1 MQNESISESLTYVS
15 DEPDIKTLKYAY
27 DQTVTELEAYFD
39 LCRTSYDDRRN
50 WWPGKS
56 RDHRKH
62 GADAF
67 PWEGASDVECH
78 VIDERITR
86 LVSLF
91 MASLNRANVRAFPVE
106 SGDIARSKV
115 VSGFLKWMVSSGYIP
130 RFYREMELGANY
142 LLERGILITYVGW
155 QREDRRFIQQLD
167 LSQIAQ
173 MSPEIADAI
182 NSGEM
187 DDELILLIQN
197 IFPGTTPK
205 RAKKAI
211 KELRKNGVAE
221 LPVVRRQVNA
231 PEVKTLAPDGD
242 FFFPPYVTDPQRA
255 PYCFWRTYYTPQELE
270 NKVVTDGWDE
280 GFVEHVIDKYRGV
293 NIDSIEREQEG
304 RRSISLTDN
313 AYEAEELIEICYGY
327 QRLVDPEDGAE
338 GIYCTVFHKE
348 FSGDEFTQGYAKF
361 ELLNGYE
368 DYPVVVTRLS
378 EDGKRLYDAST
389 IPSILRG
396 IQNQVKVER
405 DSRIDRN
412 SLATL
417 PPILHPVGQ
426 APTDWG
432 PGRMI
437 PYRRKGD
444 LDFAP
449 TPAYNTGSLEM
460 ENTMLE
466 LADRLVGLD
475 ETSSISQVRKQFLV
489 DKFLSHTAEVL
500 RMAYKCFQRFGPDEV
515 FFRVTGIP
523 DPQVLNKGNP
533 DENFDI
539 LINFDVQ
546 NTDPETVQNKLQQ
559 FVALNQ
565 LNANGRMNVDS
576 LLDIAAASIDP
587 IMADAVLQPVES
599 AQQQVVKDVTDD
611 LTKIFS
617 GIEMPARPAGAQI
630 ALQVIQ
636 QYAQQPDVAQRLQQD
651 EAFAAR
657 LEKYAGQYTFQMQ
670 QAQNAQIGR
679 VGTAPAQM
687 GDISTQNVMSESK
700 PTFAYFLQASCC

>member
-1 MQNESISESLTYVS
+1 MISDNISEALTYLS
-15 DEPDIKTLKYAY
+15 DEPDVKALNLAY

-39 LCRTSYDDRRN
+39 LCRSSYDERRN
-50 WWPGKS
+50 FWPGKS

-67 PWEGASDVECH
+67 PWEGASDIECH
-78 VIDERITR
+78 IIDERITR
-86 LVSLF
+86 LVALF
-91 MASLNRANVRAFPVE
+91 MSSLRRANVRAFPVE
-106 SGDIARSKV
+106 SGDIARSKL

-142 LLERGILITYVGW
+142 MLERGILITYVGW
-155 QREDRRFIQQLD
+155 HREDRTFKQLID
-167 LSQIAQ
+167 LNQIAEI
-173 MSPEIADAI
+173 SPEAAMAI
-182 NSGEM
+182 QSGDSDE
-187 DDELILLIQN
+187 ELILLLQN
-197 IFPGTTPK
+197 TFDGVTEK
-205 RAKKAI
+205 RAKKAL
-211 KELRKNGVAE
+211 KELRKNGVTE
-221 LPVVRRQVNA
+221 LPVVRRQVNS

-255 PYCFWRTYYTPQELE
+255 PYCFWKTYYTAQELQT
-270 NKVVTDGWDE
+270 KVSTDGWDE
-280 GFVEHVIDKYRGV
+280 DFVDYIISKYRGV

-313 AYEAEELIEICYGY
+313 AYEADELIEIVYGY
-327 QRLVDPEDGAE
+327 QRLIDEEDGSE

-348 FSGDEFTQGYAKF
+348 FSGNEIVPGYAKF

-368 DYPVVVTRLS
+368 DYPVVVTRLA
-378 EDGKRLYDAST
+378 EDTKRLYDTQT
-389 IPSILRG
+389 IPDILRG
-396 IQNQVKVER
+396 IQNQVKVEK

-449 TPAYNTGSLEM
+449 TPAYNQGSLEM
-460 ENTMLE
+460 ETTLTD

-475 ETSSISQVRKQFLV
+475 EQSQISTVRQQFLV

-500 RMAYKCFQRFGPDEV
+500 RMSFKCFQRFGPDEI

-523 DPQVLNKGNP
+523 DAQVFNKGNP

-539 LINFDVQ
+539 LINFDVL
-546 NTDPETVQNKLQQ
+546 NADPENVQAKLKQ
-559 FVALNQ
+559 FAELTQFNT
-565 LNANGRMNVDS
+565 NNRMSMDNF
-576 LLDIAAASIDP
+576 LDIAASAVDP
-587 IMADAVLQPVES
+587 VMADAILQPVES
-599 AQQQVVKDVTDD
+599 AQEEVVKQVTDD
-611 LTKIFS
+611 LAKIFA

-630 ALQVIQ
+630 AMQVIQ
-636 QYAQQPDVAQRLQQD
+636 EYTQQPDIAQRAATD
-651 EAFAAR
+651 EAFSAR
-657 LEKYAGQYTFQMQ
+657 LQKYVGQYTFQMQ

-687 GDISTQNVMSESK
+687 GAVSTQNM
-700 PTFAYFLQASCC
+700 

>member
-1 MQNESISESLTYVS
+1 MNSDSASEALTYLS
-15 DEPDIKTLKYAY
+15 DEPDIRTLNYAY
-27 DQTVTELEAYFD
+27 DQTVTELEGYFD
-39 LCRTSYDDRRN
+39 LCRDSYDDRRN

-67 PWEGASDVECH
+67 PWEGASDIECH
-78 VIDERITR
+78 IIDERITR

-91 MASLNRANVRAFPVE
+91 MASLRRANVRAFPVE
-106 SGDIARSKV
+106 SSDIARSKL

-142 LLERGILITYVGW
+142 LLERGILISYVGW
-155 QREDRRFIQQLD
+155 HQEDRSYKQEID
-167 LSQIAQ
+167 IEQIAQ
-173 MSPEIADAI
+173 LSPDIYRAVQ
-182 NSGEM
+182 SGDRDE
-187 DDELILLIQN
+187 ELIILMQN
-197 IFPGTTPK
+197 TFDGVSEK
-205 RAKKAI
+205 RAKKAL
-211 KELRKNGVAE
+211 KELRKDGVTN
-221 LPVVRRQVNA
+221 LPIIRRQINA

-255 PYCFWRTYYTPQELE
+255 PYCFWRTYYTPQELQ
-270 NKVVTDGWDE
+270 NKVNTDNWDE
-280 GFVEHVIDKYRGV
+280 GFVDHIISKFRGV

-313 AYEAEELIEICYGY
+313 AYEAEELIEIVYGY
-327 QRLVDPEDGAE
+327 QRLIDPEDGSE
-338 GIYCTVFHKE
+338 GIYCTVFHKN
-348 FSGDEFTQGYAKF
+348 FNGDDDIQGYAKF

-378 EDGKRLYDAST
+378 EDSKRLYDSQT
-389 IPSILRG
+389 IPSLLRG

-426 APTDWG
+426 APSDWG

-449 TPAYNTGSLEM
+449 TPQYNNGSLEM
-460 ENTMLE
+460 EQTLTS

-475 ETSSISQVRKQFLV
+475 EDSRISAVRQQFLV

-500 RMAYKCFQRFGPDEV
+500 RMAFRCFQRFGPDEV

-523 DPQVLNKGNP
+523 DPQVFNKGNP

-546 NTDPETVQNKLQQ
+546 NTDPETVKNKLQQ
-559 FVALNQ
+559 FSQLIPLNV
-565 LNANGRMNVDS
+565 NNRMNMDGF
-576 LLDIAAASIDP
+576 LDIAAQEIDP
-587 IMADAVLQPVES
+587 IMADAILQPVET
-599 AQQQVVKDVTDD
+599 AQQQVIKDVTDD
-611 LTKIFS
+611 LSKIFA

-630 ALQVIQ
+630 AMQIIQ
-636 QYAQQPDVAQRLQQD
+636 QYSQQPDIAERAQND
-651 EAFAAR
+651 ELFAAR
-657 LEKYAGQYTFQMQ
+657 LQKYAGQYIFQMQ
-670 QAQNAQIGR
+670 QVQNAEIGR
-679 VGTAPAQM
+679 IGTAPAQM
-687 GDISTQNVMSESK
+687 GNIQTQEM
-700 PTFAYFLQASCC
+700 

>member
-1 MQNESISESLTYVS
+1 MLNDSISESLTYVQ
-15 DEPDIKTLKYAY
+15 DEPDIKTLRYAY
-27 DQTVTELEAYFD
+27 DQTVNELESYFD

-62 GADAF
+62 GSDAF
-67 PWEGASDVECH
+67 PWEGASDMECH

-91 MASLNRANVRAFPVE
+91 MSSLKRANVRAFPVE
-106 SGDIARSKV
+106 SNDIARSKI

-142 LLERGILITYVGW
+142 LLERGLLITYVGW
-155 QREDRRFIQQLD
+155 QKEDRRFLQKLD

-173 MSPEIADAI
+173 VSPEVAVAIEEGNNDDDLIA
-182 NSGEM
+182 
-187 DDELILLIQN
+187 LLQAT
-197 IFPGTTPK
+197 FEGTTKK
-205 RAKKAI
+205 RAKKALKDMR
-211 KELRKNGVAE
+211 KEGVAE
-221 LPVVRRQVNA
+221 LPMVRRQVNA
-231 PEVKTLAPDGD
+231 PDVKTLAPDGD
-242 FFFPPYVTDPQRA
+242 FFFPPYVTDPQRS

-270 NKVVTDGWDE
+270 NKVVTDEWNED
-280 GFVEHVIDKYRGV
+280 FVDYVIEKYRGV

-304 RRSISLTDN
+304 RRSIGLTDN

-327 QRLVDPEDGAE
+327 QRLIDQEDGAE
-338 GIYCTVFHKE
+338 GIYCTVFHRE
-348 FSGDEFTQGYAKF
+348 FDGNEIAPGYAKF

-368 DYPVVVTRLS
+368 DYPVVVTKLS
-378 EDGKRLYDAST
+378 EDSKRLYDAMT
-389 IPSILRG
+389 IPSVLRG

-405 DSRIDRN
+405 DSRVDRN

-449 TPAYNTGSLEM
+449 TPPSPAGSIEM
-460 ENTMLE
+460 ENTLLN
-466 LADRLVGLD
+466 LADKLVGLD
-475 ETSSISQVRKQFLV
+475 EQSNISQIRQQFLV

-500 RMAYKCFQRFGPDEV
+500 KMAFKCFQRFGPDEM

-523 DPQVLNKGNP
+523 DPQILDKG
-533 DENFDI
+533 DATENFDI

-546 NTDPETVQNKLQQ
+546 NTDPDTIQSKLAQ
-559 FVALNQ
+559 FVQ
-565 LNANGRMNVDS
+565 LNALNSNNRLNVDS
-576 LLDIAAASIDP
+576 LLDIAATSIDP
-587 IMADAVLQPVES
+587 VMADAVLQPVEN
-599 AQQQVVKDVTDD
+599 AQEEIVSQVTDD
-611 LTKIFS
+611 LAKIFA
-617 GIEMPARPAGAQI
+617 GIEVPARPSGAQI
-630 ALQVIQ
+630 AIQ
-636 QYAQQPDVAQRLQQD
+636 IIQEYAQQPDINERVQND
-651 EAFAAR
+651 EAFSER
-657 LEKYAGQYTFQMQ
+657 LQKYLGQYTFQMQ
-670 QAQNAQIGR
+670 QSENAQIGR
-679 VGTAPAQM
+679 IGTTPAQV
-687 GDISTQNVMSESK
+687 GEIETQNM
-700 PTFAYFLQASCC
+700 

>member
-1 MQNESISESLTYVS
+1 MISDNISEALTYLS
-15 DEPDIKTLKYAY
+15 DEPDVKALNLAY

-39 LCRTSYDDRRN
+39 LCRTSYDERRN
-50 WWPGKS
+50 FWPGKS

-67 PWEGASDVECH
+67 PWEGASDIECH
-78 VIDERITR
+78 IIDERITR
-86 LVSLF
+86 LVALF
-91 MASLNRANVRAFPVE
+91 MSSLRRANVRAFPVE
-106 SGDIARSKV
+106 SGDIARSKL

-142 LLERGILITYVGW
+142 MLERGILITYVGW
-155 QREDRRFIQQLD
+155 HREDRTFKQLID
-167 LSQIAQ
+167 LNQIAEI
-173 MSPEIADAI
+173 SPEAAMAI
-182 NSGEM
+182 QSGDSDE
-187 DDELILLIQN
+187 ELILLLQN
-197 IFPGTTPK
+197 TFDGVTEK
-205 RAKKAI
+205 RAKKAL
-211 KELRKNGVAE
+211 KELRKNGVTE
-221 LPVVRRQVNA
+221 LPVVRRQVNS

-255 PYCFWRTYYTPQELE
+255 PYCFWKTYYTAQELQT
-270 NKVVTDGWDE
+270 KVSTDGWDE
-280 GFVEHVIDKYRGV
+280 DFVDYIISKYRGV

-313 AYEAEELIEICYGY
+313 AYEADELIEIVYGY
-327 QRLVDPEDGAE
+327 QRLIDEEDGSE

-348 FSGDEFTQGYAKF
+348 FSGNEIVPGYAKF

-368 DYPVVVTRLS
+368 DYPVVVTRLA
-378 EDGKRLYDAST
+378 EDTKRLYDTQT
-389 IPSILRG
+389 IPDILRG
-396 IQNQVKVER
+396 IQNQVKVEK

-449 TPAYNTGSLEM
+449 TPAYNQGSLEM
-460 ENTMLE
+460 ETTLTD

-475 ETSSISQVRKQFLV
+475 EKSQISTVRQQFLV

-500 RMAYKCFQRFGPDEV
+500 RMSFKCFQRFGPDEI

-523 DPQVLNKGNP
+523 DAQVFNKGNP

-539 LINFDVQ
+539 LINFDVL
-546 NTDPETVQNKLQQ
+546 NADPENVQAKLKQ
-559 FVALNQ
+559 FAELTQFNT
-565 LNANGRMNVDS
+565 NNRMSMDNF
-576 LLDIAAASIDP
+576 LDIAASAVDP
-587 IMADAVLQPVES
+587 VMADAILQPVES
-599 AQQQVVKDVTDD
+599 AQEEVVKQVTDD
-611 LTKIFS
+611 LAKIFA

-630 ALQVIQ
+630 AMQVIQ
-636 QYAQQPDVAQRLQQD
+636 EYTQQPDIAQRAATD
-651 EAFAAR
+651 EAFSAR
-657 LEKYAGQYTFQMQ
+657 LQKYVGQYTFQMQ

-687 GDISTQNVMSESK
+687 GEISTQQM
-700 PTFAYFLQASCC
+700 

>member
-1 MQNESISESLTYVS
+1 MISDNISEALTYLS
-15 DEPDIKTLKYAY
+15 DEPDVKALNLAY

-39 LCRTSYDDRRN
+39 LCRSSYDERRN
-50 WWPGKS
+50 FWPGKS

-62 GADAF
+62 GSDAF
-67 PWEGASDVECH
+67 PWEGASDIECH
-78 VIDERITR
+78 IIDERITR
-86 LVSLF
+86 LVALF
-91 MASLNRANVRAFPVE
+91 MSSLRRANVRAFPVE

-142 LLERGILITYVGW
+142 LMERGILITYVGW
-155 QREDRRFIQQLD
+155 HREDRTFKQLID
-167 LSQIAQ
+167 LNQIAQ
-173 MSPEIADAI
+173 ISPEAAMAI
-182 NSGEM
+182 QSGDSDE
-187 DDELILLIQN
+187 ELILLLQN
-197 IFPGTTPK
+197 TFDGVTEK
-205 RAKKAI
+205 RAKKAL
-211 KELRKNGVAE
+211 KQLRKEGVTE
-221 LPVVRRQVNA
+221 LPVVRRQVNS

-255 PYCFWRTYYTPQELE
+255 PYCFWKTYYTAQELQT
-270 NKVVTDGWDE
+270 KVSTDGWDE
-280 GFVEHVIDKYRGV
+280 DFVDYIISKYRGV

-313 AYEAEELIEICYGY
+313 AYEADELIEIVYGY
-327 QRLVDPEDGAE
+327 QRLIDEEDGSE

-348 FSGDEFTQGYAKF
+348 FSGNETVPGYAKF

-368 DYPVVVTRLS
+368 DYPVVVTRLA
-378 EDGKRLYDAST
+378 EDTKRLYDTQT
-389 IPSILRG
+389 IPDILRG
-396 IQNQVKVER
+396 IQNQVKVEK

-449 TPAYNTGSLEM
+449 TPAYNQGSLEM
-460 ENTMLE
+460 ETTLTD

-475 ETSSISQVRKQFLV
+475 EKSKISTVRQQFLV

-500 RMAYKCFQRFGPDEV
+500 RMSFKCFQRFGPDEI

-523 DPQVLNKGNP
+523 DAQVFNKGNP

-539 LINFDVQ
+539 LINFDVL
-546 NTDPETVQNKLQQ
+546 NTDPENVQAKLKQ
-559 FVALNQ
+559 FAELTQFNT
-565 LNANGRMNVDS
+565 NNRMSMDNF
-576 LLDIAAASIDP
+576 LDIAASAVDP
-587 IMADAVLQPVES
+587 VMADAILQPVES
-599 AQQQVVKDVTDD
+599 AQEEVVKQVTDD
-611 LTKIFS
+611 LAKIFA

-630 ALQVIQ
+630 AMQVIQ
-636 QYAQQPDVAQRLQQD
+636 EYTQQPDIAQRAATD
-651 EAFAAR
+651 EAFSAR
-657 LEKYAGQYTFQMQ
+657 LQKYVGQYTFQMQ

-687 GDISTQNVMSESK
+687 GDISTQQM
-700 PTFAYFLQASCC
+700 

>member
-1 MQNESISESLTYVS
+1 MRSDSVSEALTYLS
-15 DEPDIKTLKYAY
+15 DEPDIKTLNYAY

-39 LCRTSYDDRRN
+39 LCRSSYDDRRN

-67 PWEGASDVECH
+67 PWEGASDTECH
-78 VIDERITR
+78 LIDERITR

-91 MASLNRANVRAFPVE
+91 MSSLRRANVRAFPVE
-106 SGDIARSKV
+106 SGDIARSKL

-142 LLERGILITYVGW
+142 LLERGILISFVGW
-155 QREDRRFIQQLD
+155 HREDRSFKQEID
-167 LSQIAQ
+167 LAQIGQ
-173 MSPEIADAI
+173 MSPDLYRAI
-182 NSGEM
+182 ESGEE
-187 DDELILLIQN
+187 DEMLVAMMQN
-197 IFPGTTPK
+197 IFDGVTEQ
-205 RAKKAI
+205 RCKKAL
-211 KELRKNGVAE
+211 KELRKNGTTE

-270 NKVVTDGWDE
+270 NKVTTDGWDAD
-280 GFVEHVIDKYRGV
+280 FVEHVIDKYRGV
-293 NIDSIEREQEG
+293 NIDSVEREQEG

-313 AYEAEELIEICYGY
+313 AYEAEELIEIVYGY
-327 QRLVDPEDGAE
+327 QRLIDKVDGSE
-338 GIYCTVFHKE
+338 GIYCTVFHKNFDGNE
-348 FSGDEFTQGYAKF
+348 LAPGYAKF

-368 DYPVVVTRLS
+368 DYPIVVTRLS
-378 EDGKRLYDAST
+378 EDSKRLYDT
-389 IPSILRG
+389 PTMPSLLRG
-396 IQNQVKVER
+396 LQNQVKVER

-449 TPAYNTGSLEM
+449 TPAFNQGSIEIESTLT
-460 ENTMLE
+460 N
-466 LADRLVGLD
+466 LADKIVGLD
-475 ETSSISQVRKQFLV
+475 EGTAMSQVRKQFLV

-500 RMAYKCFQRFGPDEV
+500 RMAFRCFQRFGPDEV

-523 DPQVLNKGNP
+523 DPQVFNKGNP

-539 LINFDVQ
+539 LINFDVL
-546 NTDPETVQNKLQQ
+546 NTDPETVQAKLQQ
-559 FVALNQ
+559 FASLNQ

-576 LLDIAAASIDP
+576 LLDVAASAIDP
-587 IMADAVLQPVES
+587 VMADAVLQPVET

-630 ALQVIQ
+630 AMQVIQ
-636 QYAQQPDVAQRLQQD
+636 QYSQQPDVAQRLQSD

-657 LEKYAGQYTFQMQ
+657 LQKYAGQYTFQMQ

-687 GDISTQNVMSESK
+687 GGIQTQGM
-700 PTFAYFLQASCC
+700 Q

>member
-1 MQNESISESLTYVS
+1 MISNNISEALTYLS
-15 DEPDIKTLKYAY
+15 DEPDVKALNLAY
-27 DQTVTELEAYFD
+27 DQTVTELESYFD
-39 LCRTSYDDRRN
+39 LCRTSYDERRN
-50 WWPGKS
+50 FWPGKS

-67 PWEGASDVECH
+67 PWEGASDIECH
-78 VIDERITR
+78 IIDERITR
-86 LVSLF
+86 LVALF
-91 MASLNRANVRAFPVE
+91 MSSLRRANVRAFPVE
-106 SGDIARSKV
+106 SGDIARSKL

-142 LLERGILITYVGW
+142 MLERGILITYVGW
-155 QREDRRFIQQLD
+155 HREDRTFKQLID
-167 LSQIAQ
+167 LNQIAEI
-173 MSPEIADAI
+173 SPEAAMAI
-182 NSGEM
+182 QSGDSDE
-187 DDELILLIQN
+187 ELILLLQN
-197 IFPGTTPK
+197 TFDGVTEK
-205 RAKKAI
+205 RAKKAL
-211 KELRKNGVAE
+211 KELRKNGVTE
-221 LPVVRRQVNA
+221 LPIVKRQVNS

-255 PYCFWRTYYTPQELE
+255 PYCFWKTYYTAQELQT
-270 NKVVTDGWDE
+270 KVSTDGWDE
-280 GFVEHVIDKYRGV
+280 DFVDYIISKYRGV

-313 AYEAEELIEICYGY
+313 AYEADELIEIVYGY
-327 QRLVDPEDGAE
+327 QRLIDEEDGSE

-348 FSGDEFTQGYAKF
+348 FSGNEIAPGYAKF

-368 DYPVVVTRLS
+368 DYPVVVTRLA
-378 EDGKRLYDAST
+378 EDTKRLYDTQT
-389 IPSILRG
+389 IPDILRG
-396 IQNQVKVER
+396 IQNQVKVEK

-449 TPAYNTGSLEM
+449 TPSYNQGSLEM
-460 ENTMLE
+460 ETNLTD

-475 ETSSISQVRKQFLV
+475 EQSQMSTVRQQFLV

-500 RMAYKCFQRFGPDEV
+500 RMSFKCFQRFGPDEV

-523 DPQVLNKGNP
+523 DAQVFNKGNP

-539 LINFDVQ
+539 LINFDVL
-546 NTDPETVQNKLQQ
+546 NTDPENVQAKLKQ
-559 FVALNQ
+559 FAELTQFNT
-565 LNANGRMNVDS
+565 NNRMSMDS
-576 LLDIAAASIDP
+576 FLDIAASAVDP
-587 IMADAVLQPVES
+587 VMADAILQPVES
-599 AQQQVVKDVTDD
+599 AQEEVVKQVTDD
-611 LTKIFS
+611 LAKIFA

-630 ALQVIQ
+630 AIQVIQ
-636 QYAQQPDVAQRLQQD
+636 EYTQQPDIAQRAATD
-651 EAFAAR
+651 EAFAGR
-657 LEKYAGQYTFQMQ
+657 LQKYVGQYTFQMQ

-679 VGTAPAQM
+679 LGTAPAQM
-687 GDISTQNVMSESK
+687 GSVDTQQM
-700 PTFAYFLQASCC
+700 

>member
-1 MQNESISESLTYVS
+1 MLNDSISESLTYVQ
-15 DEPDIKTLKYAY
+15 DEPDIKTLRYAY
-27 DQTVTELEAYFD
+27 DQTVTELESYFD

-50 WWPGKS
+50 FWPGKS

-62 GADAF
+62 GSDAF
-67 PWEGASDVECH
+67 PWEGASDMECH
-78 VIDERITR
+78 LIDERITR

-91 MASLNRANVRAFPVE
+91 MSSLGRANVRAFPVE
-106 SGDIARSKV
+106 SSDIARSKI

-130 RFYREMELGANY
+130 RFHREMELAANY
-142 LLERGILITYVGW
+142 MLERGIIISYVGW
-155 QREDRRFIQQLD
+155 QMEDRRFIQELD
-167 LSQIAQ
+167 IEQISQ
-173 MSPEIADAI
+173 MSPEIAMAVQQG
-182 NSGEM
+182 NSDE
-187 DDELILLIQN
+187 ELILLLQN
-197 IFPGTTPK
+197 VFEGVTEK
-205 RAKKAI
+205 RAKKAL
-211 KELRKNGVAE
+211 KDLRKKGTAE

-231 PEVKTLAPDGD
+231 PDVKTLAPDGD
-242 FFFPPYVTDPQRA
+242 FFFPTYVTDPQRA

-280 GFVEHVIDKYRGV
+280 DFVEYVIEKYRGV

-304 RRSISLTDN
+304 RRSLSLTDN
-313 AYEAEELIEICYGY
+313 AYEAEELIELCYGY
-327 QRLVDPEDGAE
+327 QRLIDEEDGAE
-338 GIYCTVFHKE
+338 GIYCTVFHRE
-348 FSGDEFTQGYAKF
+348 FDGNELAPGYAKF

-368 DYPVVVTRLS
+368 DYPVVVTKLS
-378 EDGKRLYDAST
+378 EDSKRLYDTTT
-389 IPSILRG
+389 IPSVLRG

-405 DSRIDRN
+405 DSRVDRN

-449 TPAYNTGSLEM
+449 APAYNNGSAEM
-460 ENTMLE
+460 ESTLTD

-475 ETSSISQVRKQFLV
+475 DSPISQVRKQFLV

-523 DPQVLNKGNP
+523 DPQTLNKGNP

-539 LINFDVQ
+539 LINYDVL
-546 NTDPETVQNKLQQ
+546 NTDPETVQAKLQQ

-565 LNANGRMNVDS
+565 LNANGRLNVDA
-576 LLDIAAASIDP
+576 LLDVAAASIDP
-587 IMADAVLQPVES
+587 VMADAVLQPVEN
-599 AQQQVVKDVTDD
+599 AQQQVIKDVTDD
-611 LTKIFS
+611 LTKIFA

-630 ALQVIQ
+630 ALQTIQ
-636 QYAQQPDVAQRLQQD
+636 QYTQQPDIAQRLQGD
-651 EAFAAR
+651 EAFRAR
-657 LEKYAGQYTFQMQ
+657 MEKYAGQYTFQMQ

-679 VGTAPAQM
+679 VGTQPAQM
-687 GDISTQNVMSESK
+687 GSIQTQNM
-700 PTFAYFLQASCC
+700 